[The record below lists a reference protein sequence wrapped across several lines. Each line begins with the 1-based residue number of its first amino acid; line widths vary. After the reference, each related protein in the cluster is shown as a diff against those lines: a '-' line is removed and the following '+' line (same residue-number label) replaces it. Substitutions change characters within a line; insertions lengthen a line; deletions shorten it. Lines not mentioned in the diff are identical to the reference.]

1 MSAIVDGP
9 DGVIDGPVPTIN
21 VLFTMHPGF
30 DTLDLCGPLE
40 VLGHARHNTSD
51 PNTKAFNCRFVAEK
65 EHTVSAQGASFRAHM
80 DFEDAMEDIAEFDM
94 LVVPGGSVDPVL
106 KAGKESPVQK
116 LIQKFIELQESD
128 PSKERTLMSV
138 CTGSLFLAQAGHLQG
153 MGATTHPDF
162 YTKLE
167 ILCQEA
173 ARKGDYQ
180 QTDVMEVPY
189 VVNNARFALDVDGK
203 DNPFVFSKKPSKER
217 RRSIARKGS
226 DAWRDGMRR
235 RESIARRANLPLG
248 GMRLVTS
255 GGVTTGID
263 ASLYLVSA
271 MVSQAAAEEVA
282 RVMQYDWKK
291 GVTVDGIDV

>member
-9 DGVIDGPVPTIN
+9 EGVADGPVSVVN

-40 VLGHARHNTSD
+40 VLGHARHRKDDPTS
-51 PNTKAFNCRFVAEK
+51 KAFKCQFAAEK

-80 DFEDAMEDIAEFDM
+80 DFDDALEDIADFDI

-106 KAGKESPVQK
+106 KAAAESPVQK
-116 LIQKFIELQESD
+116 LIQKFVELQEGD

-153 MGATTHPDF
+153 MAATTHPDF

-189 VVNNARFALDVDGK
+189 VVNNARYGLDEETENK
-203 DNPFVFSKKPSKER
+203 FVFAKKPARER

-226 DAWRDGMRR
+226 ESMNVTRR
-235 RESIARRANLPLG
+235 RESIARRAKLPLG
-248 GMRLVTS
+248 GMRLITS

-271 MVSQAAAEEVA
+271 MVSQEAAEEVA

-291 GVTVDGIDV
+291 GVTVDGVDV

>member
-1 MSAIVDGP
+1 
-9 DGVIDGPVPTIN
+9 
-21 VLFTMHPGF
+21 
-30 DTLDLCGPLE
+30 
-40 VLGHARHNTSD
+40 
-51 PNTKAFNCRFVAEK
+51 
-65 EHTVSAQGASFRAHM
+65 M
-80 DFEDAMEDIAEFDM
+80 DFEDALEDIADYDV
-94 LVVPGGSVDPVL
+94 LIIPGGSVDPVL
-106 KAGKESPVQK
+106 KEGESSSIQK
-116 LIQKFIELQESD
+116 LIQKFVELQEGD
-128 PSKERTLMSV
+128 PSKERTLLSV

-189 VVNNARFALDVDGK
+189 VVNNARYALDTEGK
-203 DNPFVFSKKPSKER
+203 ENPFVFSKKPAKER

-226 DAWRDGMRR
+226 DAWRDGARR
-235 RESIARRANLPLG
+235 RESIARRAKLPLG
-248 GMRLVTS
+248 GMRLITS
-255 GGVTTGID
+255 GGVSTGID

-271 MVSQAAAEEVA
+271 MVSQAAAEEAA